1 MGGGRHR
8 LVSLV
13 DCIPAPDKRCYAWSG
28 VYSACDMPVLLGTGG
43 VPNNKLVGV
52 KVSLL
57 GEVTEFQGMDVARNS
72 ILNGIK
78 VALSNS
84 QNMYY

>member
-1 MGGGRHR
+1 M
-8 LVSLV
+8 VSLV
-13 DCIPAPDKRCYAWSG
+13 DCIPVPDERCYAWEWSS
-28 VYSACDMPVLLGTGG
+28 VCDVHVPLGTGG
-43 VPNNKLVGV
+43 VPNNGLVGV

-57 GEVTEFQGMDVARNS
+57 GEVTEFQGMDVAQNS
-72 ILNGIK
+72 ILNRIK